1 MNTWLLMCRAWIWS
15 KRVSYH
21 PRTRNGLCVSEHN
34 TKCSKLSKHTNEVI
48 SKQCR
53 EMVHSGARLPCS
65 MRLFNLMTY
74 SITHNIPE
82 SGGFSSCSGWEWVT
96 ACSTMQDFFNSEA
109 LCNYW
114 NSNLNIFN
122 FTNKITLTF
131 QHDEL
136 YARFTMVG
144 YASCLGTNTAL
155 QLWKKLK
162 IDKIFNLTCTEFF
175 HKIR

>member
-1 MNTWLLMCRAWIWS
+1 MCRAWIWS

-21 PRTRNGLCVSEHN
+21 PRIRNGLCVSEHN
-34 TKCSKLSKHTNEVI
+34 AKCSKLSKHTNEVI
-48 SKQCR
+48 PKQCR
-53 EMVHSGARLPCS
+53 EKVHSGARLPCS
-65 MRLFNLMTY
+65 MSLFNLMTY

-122 FTNKITLTF
+122 FTNKITLFNMMNYMQDSQWWGMFPVRVQT
-131 QHDEL
+131 
-136 YARFTMVG
+136 
-144 YASCLGTNTAL
+144 
-155 QLWKKLK
+155 QLCNYERNSRSTRSLIWHVLSFSVK
-162 IDKIFNLTCTEFF
+162 
-175 HKIR
+175 